1 MELRETTRNLIAQV
15 EQTSGFPVVV
25 TQDANLSNI
34 STVSMA
40 NQDRLGHLIL
50 LNPKA
55 PEGVDYYVTYYCRM
69 IQRFFENSPEERF
82 IFTIGEKGRYQVRK
96 LLDRMPIARMMP
108 ANHQSVMC
116 EQLLQ
121 GLMTHLRSIP
131 IGMRVDNCIFTEH
144 PNLLEMQ
151 KNAIQPQ
158 LQDNTRASSEQFR
171 KMFPPPIFDATMAI
185 NAAFAQ
191 FWAEKWN
198 QPELSL
204 PYKSSGY
211 GLAGE
216 QLLKILNDTPDSG
229 KTDRELIDA
238 WGATLN
244 VTGWYDWMPYK
255 TPQRTS

>member
-1 MELRETTRNLIAQV
+1 
-15 EQTSGFPVVV
+15 
-25 TQDANLSNI
+25 
-34 STVSMA
+34 
-40 NQDRLGHLIL
+40 
-50 LNPKA
+50 
-55 PEGVDYYVTYYCRM
+55 M
-69 IQRFFENSPEERF
+69 IQRFYENPPEERF
-82 IFTIGEKGRYQVRK
+82 IFTVGEKGRYQVRK
-96 LLDRMPIARMMP
+96 LLDRMPIAKMMS

-131 IGMRVDNCIFTEH
+131 IGLRVDNWIFTEH
-144 PNLLEMQ
+144 TNLLEMQ

-171 KMFPPPIFDATMAI
+171 KMFPPPIYDATMAI

-216 QLLKILNDTPDSG
+216 KLLKIWNDTPVSDT
-229 KTDRELIDA
+229 TDQALIDA

-255 TPQRTS
+255 SPQG